1 MYHQALFDMDGTITY
16 AFVYPD
22 YTNDW
27 NRLKS

>member
-22 YTNDW
+22 YTK
-27 NRLKS
+27 RLEPA